1 MRALRRAV
9 RTKAAARDAVL
20 ARRRA
25 AQGENGAPPPPM
37 RARVPTAFNLDE

>member
-25 AQGENGAPPPPM
+25 AQGENGAPPPM
-37 RARVPTAFNLDE
+37 RARVPTAFDLDE